1 MLQLTVEDGKR
12 YKGRRGARK
21 GDGSQGEAL
30 VLFINRIRMSVCL
43 SFCLFVCL
51 FVLKLLLG
59 KSIDIDESYITGC
72 AIFRG
77 STTSNFEPDTITW

>member
-1 MLQLTVEDGKR
+1 MMGVEERSYSLNTEGKKR
-12 YKGRRGARK
+12 V
-21 GDGSQGEAL
+21 GSRGEAL
-30 VLFINRIRMSVCL
+30 VLYINKISMSVCL

-51 FVLKLLLG
+51 FVLNLLLG

-72 AIFRG
+72 AIFQG